1 MAEPAL
7 RMSNVVF
14 RYPGGPSVLDGVTL
28 EVHPGEAVGLFG
40 SNGAGKSTLLRLG
53 MALEHPISGS
63 VEALGLVTGGRYPED
78 LAPRAGF
85 LFQQPERQL
94 FATSVRSECSL
105 APRLA
110 GWDEARIGQS
120 VAAVLNELG
129 LTETAE
135 EHPYDLPLPRRRLVA
150 LAAILTADP
159 DLILLDEPTAA
170 LDFASRERVIH
181 AVRQR
186 AHRGKAVLAISHDA
200 AFAHEALGRGILLER
215 GRVTRDSPVRDV
227 IDDERMVR
235 PAALAVAI
243 ALGLPPGE
251 DRREE
256 VARALQRR

>member
-170 LDFASRERVIH
+170 LDMAACR
-181 AVRQR
+181 AV
-186 AHRGKAVLAISHDA
+186 A
-200 AFAHEALGRGILLER
+200 
-215 GRVTRDSPVRDV
+215 DV
-227 IDDERMVR
+227 IGEHLDDGG
-235 PAALAVAI
+235 LAVI
-243 ALGLPPGE
+243 ATHLDLELDGQPTLDLTP
-251 DRREE
+251 
-256 VARALQRR
+256 ASAAT